1 MSPTYLFEA
10 GSTKTTLL
18 IHNNGKTVEHE
29 LPGFNP
35 NRYSEEFENE
45 LKVKFSIEPNPIAIG
60 SKIYFYGSGLV
71 EEENKKIVKELIYT
85 IFKVTP
91 IVYDDV
97 TGAARS
103 LLGDQPGL
111 VAIMGTGGVAA
122 FYDGKKIV
130 KRNGGYGYLLDD
142 YGGGLELGKIFI
154 SKWLNEDLPKD
165 IEVAMSTFIKT
176 SKQDFI
182 LELYR
187 KNDLKI
193 LASVVQIIPQFLND
207 VVVNKIVAQYFNT
220 FFERH
225 VATILPFYPSNTMA
239 IVGSIGLHFREIIE
253 AQGVLFGLKEFKFID
268 RPAQDLIDYHLK
280 KG

>member
-1 MSPTYLFEA
+1 MNPTYLFEA

-18 IHNNGKTVEHE
+18 IHKDGKTVEHN

-35 NRYSEEFENE
+35 NRYSEEFELE
-45 LKVKFSIEPNPIAIG
+45 LKARIQIENDA
-60 SKIYFYGSGLV
+60 KIYFYGSGLV
-71 EEENKKIVKELIYT
+71 EEENKKIVKELIYNLY
-85 IFKVTP
+85 KVTP

-97 TGAARS
+97 TGAARA
-103 LLGDQPGL
+103 LLGDSSGL

-130 KRNGGYGYLLDD
+130 KRHGGYGYLIDD

-154 SKWLNEDLPKD
+154 SKWLNSDLPKELD
-165 IEVAMSTFIKT
+165 VAMSDLINIPKT
-176 SKQDFI
+176 DFI

-187 KNDLKI
+187 TNDLKV
-193 LASVVQIIPQFLND
+193 LAGVVQVIPQFLDDAKVNS
-207 VVVNKIVAQYFNT
+207 VVARYFHS

-225 VATILPFYPSNTMA
+225 VATIIPHYPSDTLA
-239 IVGSIGLHFREIIE
+239 VVGSIGLHFREIIE
-253 AQGVLFGLKEFKFID
+253 AQGAFFGINEFRFVDK
-268 RPAQDLIDYHLK
+268 PAQSLIDYHLK

>member
-1 MSPTYLFEA
+1 MNPTYLFEA
-10 GSTKTTLL
+10 GSSKTTLL
-18 IHNNGKTVEHE
+18 IHKGGKTVEHE

-45 LKVKFSIEPNPIAIG
+45 LKAKFSIEQNPIAIG

-71 EEENKKIVKELIYT
+71 EEENKKIVKELIYNL
-85 IFKVTP
+85 FKVTP
-91 IVYDDV
+91 LVYDDV
-97 TGAARS
+97 TGAARA
-103 LLGDQPGL
+103 LLNDQPGL

-130 KRNGGYGYLLDD
+130 KRNGGYGYLVDD
-142 YGGGLELGKIFI
+142 HGGGLELGKIFI
-154 SKWLNEDLPKD
+154 SKWLNEDLPLD
-165 IEVAMSTFIKT
+165 LDVAMSNFIKI

-187 KNDLKI
+187 NNDLKI
-193 LASVVQIIPQFLND
+193 LASVVQVILQFIHN
-207 VVVNKIVAQYFNT
+207 VKVNQEVAKYFNT

-225 VATILPFYPSNTMA
+225 VATILPFYPSNTIA
-239 IVGSIGLHFREIIE
+239 VVGSIGLHFREIIE
-253 AQGVLFGLKEFKFID
+253 AQGILFGIKEFRFID
-268 RPAQDLIDYHLK
+268 KPAQGLIDYHLK